1 MNPKFVRNF
10 LIVRSLSDWLN
21 YIKIYPDIFC
31 IQILLYG
38 VYPVAWNLSGHFLY
52 SDFLFVQIPDIRKFR
67 TAIFIIFWVKR
78 QVYSG
83 HIRQYPDIF
92 DNIFRTL
99 FFHRDGWVV
108 NAGNCE
114 DSSTIRCSGY
124 PDGCNSPD
132 CAKFDSGYHLC
143 DCDGS
148 CQ

>member
-52 SDFLFVQIPDIRKFR
+52 SDFFVC
-67 TAIFIIFWVKR
+67 TN
-78 QVYSG
+78 SG
-83 HIRQYPDIF
+83 HKKIPESNFYHFLGQKANKFSPPRDFWQYPDIF

-99 FFHRDGWVV
+99 FFHRVSDVKLRR
-108 NAGNCE
+108 
-114 DSSTIRCSGY
+114 SI
-124 PDGCNSPD
+124 SPQLVIGFLWFWA
-132 CAKFDSGYHLC
+132 CWNRLIKKNPNLIVKNY
-143 DCDGS
+143 
-148 CQ
+148 

>member
-10 LIVRSLSDWLN
+10 LIVRSLSDCLN

-31 IQILLYG
+31 IQILLSG
-38 VYPVAWNLSGHFLY
+38 VYPVAWNLSGHFLS

-99 FFHRDGWVV
+99 FFHRD
-108 NAGNCE
+108 CE
-114 DSSTIRCSGY
+114 LEKRFPLKKRFGGFKSYFGKF
-124 PDGCNSPD
+124 NSN
-132 CAKFDSGYHLC
+132 FFLWL
-143 DCDGS
+143 
-148 CQ
+148 